1 MFLIDLVLQGVRKFV
16 QSQRIPFKPGLNIV
30 FGGAESGKTTLYDC
44 ILELLFPNRISEG
57 KPAWQ
62 SWSRAEQSR
71 AGLTL
76 KNGEQVYRLLKDMA
90 QNKISLSRKPPG
102 SDKFERISSEPSE
115 IASILAEEFGL
126 IGWEDY
132 KNLFLESAL
141 YLPSYKGIEKAAAQS
156 KDAGFLGEPGAEQPK
171 SQQPFPGQQFPGM
184 EQPGFGFTNLPGTG
198 MPGMVGMPGMPGM
211 PGFGMPG
218 MPGMPGFG
226 IPGAEL
232 LGEQEDG
239 TTWEEKEKKLEKL
252 KAEMSK
258 NKEVEELQFEID
270 GLQSKIFEISKQK
283 EKVKKFDEEIK
294 RLDEELE
301 KYRFFRNLPENIEQR
316 IEVFDSLQENKGK
329 DLDGLD
335 ARLAEA
341 DDEIRILE
349 SQPKFYEM
357 MIFKVGAGIAGGGI
371 LGMILNGIDLL
382 LFLRLFF
389 GFLIVAGL
397 GAIGYNFWQYFTRLN
412 KISELKAGLKMMEER
427 RKTTAKD
434 YEVKGAIVKRLLEQ
448 TQCDH
453 TEELK
458 EMLLNFQSLENQRT
472 DANRKK
478 KELLIELDWDKLTR
492 DELELKVK
500 ISELEQKLK
509 GMAVGGIDANETR
522 REIERLEQTLNR
534 ARQLGILSSKPRA
547 PASATTASPGA
558 QKDMGKTQMV
568 ASAGRALPFWDRLL
582 ESGARTL
589 GMKSDE
595 LFKQASARANIYLQA
610 FSGKK
615 YQEFRKQADSI
626 MVRLAD
632 INQEMDLKEVGK
644 TGMDLVYFSLKF
656 ALLEM
661 LAAKFPFPIIIDEPY
676 LSLDEARATAVAKT
690 LKRLSQKTQVIAL
703 TSSKLFV
710 KEADNAL
717 SLG

>member
-1 MFLIDLVLQGVRKFV
+1 MLLIDLVLQGVRKFV

-30 FGGAESGKTTLYDC
+30 FGGTESGKTTLYDC
-44 ILELLFPNRISEG
+44 ILELLFPNRISETRQDW
-57 KPAWQ
+57 K
-62 SWSRAEQSR
+62 SWAGAEQSR

-76 KNGEQVYRLLKDMA
+76 KNGEQLYRLLKDMA
-90 QNKISLSRKPPG
+90 QNKISLSRKAPG
-102 SDKFERISSEPSE
+102 AEKFERLSSEPSE
-115 IASILAEEFGL
+115 IASILTEEFGL
-126 IGWEDY
+126 PGFEDY

-141 YLPSYKGIEKAAAQS
+141 YLPSYKGIEKVVQETR
-156 KDAGFLGEPGAEQPK
+156 DTGFLAEPAPEPAAVQQLFPAQP
-171 SQQPFPGQQFPGM
+171 FPGM
-184 EQPGFGFTNLPGTG
+184 EQPGFGFTNLPGA
-198 MPGMVGMPGMPGM
+198 GMPGMPGM

-239 TTWEEKEKKLEKL
+239 TSWEEKERKLEKL
-252 KAEMSK
+252 KAELSK
-258 NKEVEELQFEID
+258 NKEVEDLQFEID
-270 GLQSKIFEISKQK
+270 GLQSKLFDISKQK
-283 EKVKKFDEEIK
+283 EKVKKFDEEIR

-316 IEVFDSLQENKGK
+316 IDVYDSLQESKGR
-329 DLDGLD
+329 DLDALD
-335 ARLAEA
+335 AKLAET

-357 MIFKVGAGIAGGGI
+357 TLFKVGAGLVGTGI
-371 LGMILNGIDLL
+371 LGMVLNAIGLL
-382 LFLRLFF
+382 KLLQLFF

-397 GAIGYNFWQYFTRLN
+397 GVVGYNFWQYLSRLN
-412 KISELKAGLKMMEER
+412 KISELKEALKKLEDR

-458 EMLLNFQSLENQRT
+458 EMFHNFQSLENQRT
-472 DANRKK
+472 EANRKK

-492 DELELKVK
+492 EELELKLK

-509 GMAVGGIDANETR
+509 GMAVGGLDINETR
-522 REIERLEQTLNR
+522 REIERLEQALNR
-534 ARQLGILSSKPRA
+534 ARQLGLVSSKPRI
-547 PASATTASPGA
+547 PAGPATTIPPSA

-568 ASAGRALPFWDRLL
+568 ASAQKTIPFWEKMLQ
-582 ESGARTL
+582 SGGRTL
-589 GMKSDE
+589 GIKGDE
-595 LFKQASARANIYLQA
+595 LFNQVSARANIFLQA
-610 FSGKK
+610 FSTKK
-615 YQEFRKQADSI
+615 YQEFRRKDDSI
-626 MVRLAD
+626 LVRLAD
-632 INQEMDLKEVGK
+632 MEQEMDLKEVGK
-644 TGMDLVYFSLKF
+644 TGMDLVYLSLKF
-656 ALLEM
+656 AILEM
-661 LAAKFPFPIIIDEPY
+661 LVQKFQFPIIIDEPY
-676 LSLDEARATAVAKT
+676 LSLDEARTTAVVKT
-690 LKRLSQKTQVIAL
+690 LKRLSQKTQVVVF
-703 TSSKLFV
+703 TSSKLFL